1 MNRDK
6 RNFIL
11 EAEAMFSQDR
21 IHRSQPNCVES
32 IYNPYCQ
39 HSRNK
44 HLCHLELNKIKCEE
58 NKQEENKQEEIKQ
71 EEIKQEEIKQEN
83 IEEIKCIKFSDNQM
97 ELIINPSKNKNKFKW

>member
-11 EAEAMFSQDR
+11 DAEAMFSQDR
-21 IHRSQPNCVES
+21 IHRTQPNCVES

-44 HLCHLELNKIKCEE
+44 HLCNLEINKIKCEKI
-58 NKQEENKQEEIKQ
+58 KQEENKQEEIKQ
-71 EEIKQEEIKQEN
+71 EEIKQEES
-83 IEEIKCIKFSDNQM
+83 KCEIKFSDNQM
-97 ELIINPSKNKNKFKW
+97 ELITNPSKNKNKFKW